1 MSALSNTSPSRSL
14 WREWRLAWSVVPDQ
28 RPGFLLTL
36 LVWFSAAA
44 LCLAFAV
51 QAFQMRGRPFF
62 GAMLTP
68 FLVVDGSQSVN
79 PRPWPALAAGLQPL
93 DRVVAINGQPMSLT
107 PGDVAE
113 ARQRFLDFMSRVR
126 PGDRLEV
133 EIERP
138 TDAPVVRGQRTIVC
152 AAPQDGI
159 ARCRAAYW
167 VIPLPPND
175 FTAHFLIPAGAAV
188 LALLLSGALLALRP
202 NQALARIIALTGA
215 VAAVLLAGSF
225 SAHTTY
231 TLTPVWLVAVSFLSG
246 TIGMLALTFPVK
258 LTLLYRRPGLLY
270 LPALMSGILA
280 VVVVLAYQNPTS
292 PWAFPLLWQVGM
304 YAAAAAALVLTFSL
318 LRRRAIATSTLV
330 RDQCNTG
337 LIGLAMIILP
347 ALLWAVNNL
356 LMLITYRTLIPLTS
370 AAVMPFII
378 LPIAS
383 FAYAVLQYRIV
394 DTDKVISQAITYS
407 LLLGALIIGYFLVVF
422 GSTLVTRSTLQMAAS
437 DPLLV
442 ALTVFVMAVLF
453 LPLRTYLQNRID
465 RIYFRTRADYQQRVE
480 AFARELTSLAE
491 LDQIIEAFQRQ
502 LRETIAPVS
511 AFVFLLNRDTGS
523 YMTVGGEAYRTD
535 IRFSA
540 DSSLLKLLNDP
551 QQEDLIHLEP
561 NRPWP
566 LELRDER
573 ARLSI
578 LRTLVIARL
587 RGRKQ
592 LIGFVSI
599 SPPRSGSRVY
609 RFEELRFIQN
619 LTNQMAIS
627 VERAQAIDALERR
640 VRELDVL
647 SQVSQA
653 ANFTLEFDDLLELIS
668 AQTGKLIDS
677 PHFYIV
683 LREAAT
689 DKLYFAFFSEDYER
703 FRDCENRRWLLGRD
717 LFSEVVRSGA
727 PLRVEDYAAAM
738 AHRSAPIIYEDPQLK
753 AWMGVPMIV
762 GSNTLGMLAAG
773 SPQADQKFTDDQLRI
788 FGDIGSLAAT
798 SIEKARLFAETNLRA
813 RQLSALN
820 DISRRLASEL
830 HVESLLELI
839 TASAVDILDAEAG
852 SLLLV
857 VDDETRDLEF
867 KVAVGSGQELVG
879 SRFPAKRGL
888 VGEVASTGK
897 GVIVNDAANDPRWG
911 GEVAKG
917 SFSTTAVLAVP
928 LIAQKQVIGV
938 LEVINKKGGGA
949 YVQEDLELLATFA
962 AQAAIAIENARLF
975 EMTDMQLSK
984 RVAELQALERIDVEL
999 NRSLD
1004 LQRVAD
1010 VTMRWAIANT
1020 GATAGALGLVVGD
1033 PPMLQILSRH
1043 GYEPED
1049 FPPGADG
1056 QLWPLDRGIVS
1067 RVMRT
1072 RQPDIATDVTID
1084 PNYIPSLRGSKS
1096 QITVPMMSGGEIHA
1110 LLVLEKDTEP
1120 RLNLIDLAFVQR
1132 LAEHA
1137 IIAITNAQFY
1147 AEMTRANE
1155 WKSEFVSF
1163 VAHELKTPMT
1173 SMKGYTD
1180 LLISGVTGALSE
1192 QQQAFLGTI
1201 RANIDRMQT
1210 LVSDLNDVTKLQT
1223 KKMPMEFQPLDFRA
1237 VVTES
1242 LRPLLRQIEE
1252 KHQTLTLDIPDT
1264 LPAILADQNRLIQVL
1279 TNLLS
1284 NAYKY
1289 TPPEGHITL
1298 RARVAET
1305 NRDGKGRDLGPALH
1319 VSVAD
1324 TGIGMSE
1331 DDLKQLFTPYFRSDN
1346 PLAREQP
1353 GTGLGLTIVHGIIE
1367 RHGGRIWVESQIG
1380 QGTTFNFTIPLAADA
1395 AAEPSESAPQP
1406 QAVN

>member
-1 MSALSNTSPSRSL
+1 MSALSNTSPARSVPKAL
-14 WREWRLAWSVVPDQ
+14 RFIGSVTPDQ
-28 RPGFLLTL
+28 RPGFLLGV
-36 LVWFSAAA
+36 LVWCVAAA
-44 LCLAFAV
+44 LCILFSV
-51 QAFQMRGRPFF
+51 QAFQARGRPFF

-68 FLVVDGSQSVN
+68 FLVVDGSQSIN
-79 PRPWPALAAGLQPL
+79 TRQWPGLAAGLQRL
-93 DRVVAINGQPMSLT
+93 DRIVAINGQPMSLAA
-107 PGDVAE
+107 GDMAE
-113 ARQRFLDFMSRVR
+113 AQQRFLSFMSRVS

-138 TDAPVVRGQRTIVC
+138 ASAPATRTERTIVC
-152 AAPQDGI
+152 GAPQDGMI
-159 ARCRAAYW
+159 RCRAAYW
-167 VIPLPPND
+167 VSPLPPND
-175 FTAHFLIPAGAAV
+175 FVTYFIIPAIV
-188 LALLLSGALLALRP
+188 SVFALLISGALLLLRP
-202 NQALARIIALTGA
+202 NQPLARIIALTGA
-215 VAAVLLAGSF
+215 TIAIFLAGSF
-225 SAHTTY
+225 SVNTTY
-231 TLTPVWLVAVSFLSG
+231 TLVPVWLVAASFLSG
-246 TIGMLALTFPVK
+246 LLGMLVLTFPVK

-270 LPALMSGILA
+270 LPLATSALLALIIL
-280 VVVVLAYQNPTS
+280 LLYQNPPD
-292 PWAFPLLWQVGM
+292 PWIFPALWQVSI
-304 YAAAAAALVLTFSL
+304 YSAAAAALILTYSL
-318 LRRRAIATSTLV
+318 LRRRAIATSTVV

-337 LIGLAMIILP
+337 LIGLTLLMAP
-347 ALLWAVNNL
+347 VLLWAANNL
-356 LMLITYRTLIPLTS
+356 FLLISQRTLIPLSST
-370 AAVMPFII
+370 ATLPFFI
-378 LPIAS
+378 LPLVG
-383 FAYAVLQYRIV
+383 FAYAVLQYRTI
-394 DTDKVISQAITYS
+394 DTDRVISQAITYL
-407 LLLGALIIGYFLVVF
+407 LLLGALIVGYFLVVF
-422 GSTLVTRSTLQMAAS
+422 GSTLVTRSTFQMAAS

-442 ALTVFVMAVLF
+442 ALTVFIMAVLF

-465 RIYFRTRADYQQRVE
+465 RIYFRTRTDYQERVE
-480 AFARELTSLAE
+480 AFGRELTSLA
-491 LDQIIEAFQRQ
+491 DIDAIVEAFQRQ
-502 LRETIAPVS
+502 LRETIAPVN
-511 AFVFLLNRDTGS
+511 AFVYLLNRDTGD
-523 YMTVGGEAYRTD
+523 YTTVGDESYRTD
-535 IRFSA
+535 LRFAA
-540 DSSLLKLLNDP
+540 DSGLLAQLNDP
-551 QQEDLIHLEP
+551 QQDDLIYLEP

-566 LELRDER
+566 PELRAER

-578 LRTLVIARL
+578 LRTLVILRL

-592 LIGFVSI
+592 LSGFVSI
-599 SPPRSGSRVY
+599 GPPRSGSGVY
-609 RFEELRFIQN
+609 SFEELRFIQN
-619 LTNQMAIS
+619 LTSQMAIS
-627 VERAQAIDALERR
+627 AERAQAIDSLERR
-640 VRELDVL
+640 VRELDVI

-653 ANFTLEFDDLLELIS
+653 ANFTLQFDDLLELIS
-668 AQTGKLIDS
+668 AQTGKLVDA

-703 FRDCENRRWLLGRD
+703 YRDRENRRWLMGRD
-717 LFSEVVRSGA
+717 LFSEVTRSGA
-727 PLRVEDYAAAM
+727 ALRVEDYGAAM
-738 AHRSAPIIYEDPQLK
+738 AQRSAPIIYEDPQLK

-762 GSNTLGMLAAG
+762 GSNTLGVLAAG
-773 SPQADQKFTDDQLRI
+773 SPRAGQKFTDDQLRI

-928 LIAQKQVIGV
+928 LLAQKRVIGV

-949 YVQEDLELLATFA
+949 YVQQDLELLSTFA
-962 AQAAIAIENARLF
+962 GQAAIAIENARLF

-1020 GATAGALGLVVGD
+1020 GATAGVLGLVTGD
-1033 PPMLQILSRH
+1033 PPVLQVISQY
-1043 GYEPED
+1043 GYEAED
-1049 FPPGADG
+1049 LPKGAEG
-1056 QLWPLDRGIVS
+1056 QFWPLDRGIVS

-1072 RQPDIATDVTID
+1072 RQPDIVTDVTID
-1084 PNYIPSLRGSKS
+1084 PNYVPSLRGSRS
-1096 QITVPMMSGGEIHA
+1096 QLTIPMMSGGDIHA

-1120 RLNLIDLAFVQR
+1120 RLSLIDMAFVQR

-1137 IIAITNAQFY
+1137 IVAITNAQFY

-1192 QQQAFLGTI
+1192 QQQTFLGTI

-1223 KKMPMEFQPLDFRA
+1223 KNMPMEFGALDFRA

-1252 KHQTLTLDIPDT
+1252 KRLDLALELPET
-1264 LPAILADQNRLIQVL
+1264 LPLIRADQNRLIQVL
-1279 TNLLS
+1279 TNLVS

-1289 TPPEGHITL
+1289 TPEGGRITL
-1298 RARVAET
+1298 QARTAET
-1305 NRDGKGRDLGPALH
+1305 NLDGKGRNLGPALH
-1319 VSVAD
+1319 ITVAD

-1331 DDLKQLFTPYFRSDN
+1331 EDLKQLFTPYFRSDN

-1353 GTGLGLTIVHGIIE
+1353 GTGLGLTIVHGIVE
-1367 RHGGRIWVESQIG
+1367 RHGGRIWVESQLG
-1380 QGTTFNFTIPLAADA
+1380 QGTAFHFTIPLAAEP
-1395 AAEPSESAPQP
+1395 AEQPSDTMPQP
-1406 QAVN
+1406 VS